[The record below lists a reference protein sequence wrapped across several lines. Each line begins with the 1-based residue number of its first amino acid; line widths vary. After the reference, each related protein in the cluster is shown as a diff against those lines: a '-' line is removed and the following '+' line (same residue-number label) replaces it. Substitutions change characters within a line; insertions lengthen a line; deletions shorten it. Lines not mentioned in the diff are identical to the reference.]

1 MTNPQKS
8 YTDDPS
14 QIDADGATVAVRV
27 PSYRSVLQEPLASL
41 AGNLNDRPDVATAAI
56 LGYN

>member
-1 MTNPQKS
+1 MTH
-8 YTDDPS
+8 S
-14 QIDADGATVAVRV
+14 QNSQAGDLKQSDADRGKAVHV
-27 PSYRSVLQEPLASL
+27 PSYRSVLREPTASL